1 MEIRPA
7 LTPEMVKDLKI
18 LVDLKELE
26 KALRVAAADFISE
39 ISENHTLEAIQLA
52 KRLLDQ
58 SKCPRLN
65 KILLTLCDALC
76 IELPRFIIAGRP
88 ILNIDV
94 LQLLALTTYAAYEYA
109 RIQRMVIFKEKE
121 YQDSAV

>member
-18 LVDLKELE
+18 LVDLKELK

-76 IELPRFIIAGRP
+76 IELPRSIIAGRP

>member
-76 IELPRFIIAGRP
+76 IELPRSIIAGRP

>member
-18 LVDLKELE
+18 LVDFKELE
-26 KALRVAAADFISE
+26 KALRVAAAEFVSE
-39 ISENHTLEAIQLA
+39 ISENHTLDPIQRA

-58 SKCPRLN
+58 SECPRLD
-65 KILLTLCDALC
+65 KMLLTLCDALC
-76 IELPRFIIAGRP
+76 IELPRSIIAGRP

-94 LQLLALTTYAAYEYA
+94 LQMLALTTYAAHEYA
-109 RIQRMVIFKEKE
+109 RIQRMVIFQEKE
-121 YQDSAV
+121 YQDSTV

>member
-18 LVDLKELE
+18 LVDFKELE
-26 KALRVAAADFISE
+26 KALRVAAAEFVSE
-39 ISENHTLEAIQLA
+39 ISENHTLDPIQRA

-58 SKCPRLN
+58 SECPRLD
-65 KILLTLCDALC
+65 KMLLTLCDALC
-76 IELPRFIIAGRP
+76 IELPRSIIAGRP

-94 LQLLALTTYAAYEYA
+94 LQIYLIA
-109 RIQRMVIFKEKE
+109 KC
-121 YQDSAV
+121 